1 MNSEP
6 RNSHPSL
13 TPSELA
19 ALLGPAVMP
28 AVEPLQANV
37 PEARWT
43 KFADGFARSLTSRL
57 RSLIRAAVRVTP
69 SASLTL
75 TAEAAITTHGTRSIV
90 SVWQPHGSLEPLAT
104 VLSPPLVATFVDRLL
119 GGRSAPNCEPP
130 DQHRPLTEV
139 DHRLAARLTD
149 AVRLSVIEQ
158 SEPGSTWELTELPHA
173 TSFAD
178 AWLPDCSLLRLS
190 FELQFVQG
198 GGSLDLLLPL
208 EVADVLA
215 DEPLADSVPP
225 TPFQPQPLESRSS
238 TSSRR
243 STVVAQFAPT
253 SLSGNDLQSLA
264 VGDVLLL
271 DSSTDQSL
279 RVLVDGRLRFHAVAG
294 TIDGHK
300 AIRLTP
306 AATTT
311 SAQ

>member
-1 MNSEP
+1 M
-6 RNSHPSL
+6 
-13 TPSELA
+13 
-19 ALLGPAVMP
+19 LGPAVVP
-28 AVEPLQANV
+28 SAEVPPQVNV

-43 KFADGFARSLTSRL
+43 TFADGFSRSLTSRL

-69 SASLTL
+69 NASLTL
-75 TAEAAITTHGTRSIV
+75 TAETAITTHGTRSIV

-119 GGRSAPNCEPP
+119 GGRSTPNCEPP

-158 SEPGSTWELTELPHA
+158 SAPGSTWELTELLHA

-198 GGSLDLLLPL
+198 GGSLELLLPA
-208 EVADVLA
+208 EFADVFA

-225 TPFQPQPLESRSS
+225 TPFQPQPPESSS

-243 STVVAQFAPT
+243 SSVVAQFAPT

-271 DSSTDQSL
+271 GSARDQSL
-279 RVLVDGRLRFHAVAG
+279 RVLVDGRLRFHAAAG

-300 AIRLTP
+300 AVRLTT
-306 AATTT
+306 A
-311 SAQ
+311 SNAQ

>member
-6 RNSHPSL
+6 RNTHPSL

-19 ALLGPAVMP
+19 ALLGPVVTPTA
-28 AVEPLQANV
+28 EPPPQTNV

-43 KFADGFARSLTSRL
+43 KFADGFARSLTARL

-69 SASLTL
+69 HVSVTL
-75 TAEAAITTHGTRSIV
+75 TAEASITSHETRSIV
-90 SVWQPHGSLEPLAT
+90 SVWQTRGSLEPLAT

-119 GGRSAPNCEPP
+119 GGRCTPNCEPP
-130 DQHRPLTEV
+130 DLHRLLTDV
-139 DHRLAARLTD
+139 DHRLVARLTE

-158 SEPGSTWELTELPHA
+158 VAPGSNWELTELPHA

-215 DEPLADSVPP
+215 DEPLADSLPP
-225 TPFQPQPLESRSS
+225 TPFPPRPLESNS
-238 TSSRR
+238 TSARR

-253 SLSGNDLQSLA
+253 SLSDDDLQSLA

-271 DSSTDQSL
+271 DSATDQSL
-279 RVLVDGRLRFHAVAG
+279 RVLLDGRLRFHAAAG

-300 AIRLTP
+300 AIRLTT
-306 AATTT
+306 AAN
-311 SAQ
+311 AQ

>member
-19 ALLGPAVMP
+19 ALLGPAVIP
-28 AVEPLQANV
+28 AVEPLQANAT
-37 PEARWT
+37 EARWT
-43 KFADGFARSLTSRL
+43 AFADGFARSLTSRL

-69 SASLTL
+69 NASLTL
-75 TAEAAITTHGTRSIV
+75 SAETAITTHGTRSIV

-119 GGRSAPNCEPP
+119 GGRSTPNCEPP

-149 AVRLSVIEQ
+149 AIRLSVIEQ
-158 SEPGSTWELTELPHA
+158 SAPGSTWELTELPHA

-208 EVADVLA
+208 EVADVFA
-215 DEPLADSVPP
+215 DEPLTDSEPP
-225 TPFQPQPLESRSS
+225 IPFQPQPLESSS

-253 SLSGNDLQSLA
+253 SLSSNDLQSLS

-271 DSSTDQSL
+271 DSATDQSL
-279 RVLVDGRLRFHAVAG
+279 RVLVDGRLRFHAAAG
-294 TIDGHK
+294 TIDGRK
-300 AIRLTP
+300 AIRV
-306 AATTT
+306 TTA
-311 SAQ
+311 SNAQ

>member
-1 MNSEP
+1 MAT
-6 RNSHPSL
+6 L

-19 ALLGPAVMP
+19 TLLGPAVTP
-28 AVEPLQANV
+28 AVESPLAIV
-37 PEARWT
+37 PDARWT
-43 KFADGFARSLTSRL
+43 AFYDGFARSLTSRL
-57 RSLIRAAVRVTP
+57 RSLIRAAVRVT
-69 SASLTL
+69 SHGSLVL
-75 TAEAAITTHGTRSIV
+75 TAEAAMTSHGTRAIV
-90 SVWQPHGSLEPLAT
+90 SVWQPNGSLEPLAI

-130 DQHRPLTEV
+130 DQHRPLTDV
-139 DHRLAARLTD
+139 DHRLVARLTE

-158 SEPGSTWELTELPHA
+158 AAPGSNWELTELPHA

-178 AWLPDCSLLRLS
+178 AWLPDCLLLRLS

-208 EVADVLA
+208 EVADVFV
-215 DEPLADSVPP
+215 DEPQADSVPP
-225 TPFQPQPLESRSS
+225 TPFLPQPLESNS
-238 TSSRR
+238 TPARR

-271 DSSTDQSL
+271 DSATDQSL
-279 RVLVDGRLRFHAVAG
+279 RVLLDGRLRFHAAAG

-300 AIRLTP
+300 AIRLTR
-306 AATTT
+306 AAP
-311 SAQ
+311 

>member
-6 RNSHPSL
+6 RNTHPSL

-28 AVEPLQANV
+28 TAELLPQANM

-43 KFADGFARSLTSRL
+43 TFADGFARSLTSRL

-69 SASLTL
+69 NASLTL

-104 VLSPPLVATFVDRLL
+104 VLSPLLVATFVDRLL
-119 GGRSAPNCEPP
+119 GGRSTPNCEPP

-158 SEPGSTWELTELPHA
+158 SAPGSTWELTELPHA

-178 AWLPDCSLLRLS
+178 ARLPDCSLLRLS

-208 EVADVLA
+208 DVADVLA
-215 DEPLADSVPP
+215 DEPLADAVPP
-225 TPFQPQPLESRSS
+225 IPFQPQPLESSS

-253 SLSGNDLQSLA
+253 SLTGNDLQSLT

-271 DSSTDQSL
+271 DSATDQSL
-279 RVLVDGRLRFHAVAG
+279 RVLVDGRLRFHASAG

-300 AIRLTP
+300 AIRLT
-306 AATTT
+306 AAPN
-311 SAQ
+311 AQ

>member
-6 RNSHPSL
+6 RNSHPLL

-19 ALLGPAVMP
+19 ALLGPAVVP
-28 AVEPLQANV
+28 SAEVPPQVNV

-43 KFADGFARSLTSRL
+43 TFADGFSRSLTSRL

-69 SASLTL
+69 NASLTL
-75 TAEAAITTHGTRSIV
+75 TAETAITTHGTRSIV

-119 GGRSAPNCEPP
+119 GGRSTPNCEPP
-130 DQHRPLTEV
+130 DQHRPLTGV

-158 SEPGSTWELTELPHA
+158 SAPGSTWELTELPHA

-198 GGSLDLLLPL
+198 GGSLELLLPA
-208 EVADVLA
+208 EFADVFA
-215 DEPLADSVPP
+215 DEPLVDSVPP
-225 TPFQPQPLESRSS
+225 TPFQPQPLESSS

-253 SLSGNDLQSLA
+253 SLSSNDLQSLA

-271 DSSTDQSL
+271 DSARDQSL
-279 RVLVDGRLRFHAVAG
+279 RVLVDGRLRFHAAAG

-300 AIRLTP
+300 AVRLTT
-306 AATTT
+306 A
-311 SAQ
+311 SNAQ

>member
-13 TPSELA
+13 TPSELS
-19 ALLGPAVMP
+19 ALLGPAVTP
-28 AVEPLQANV
+28 TAEPPPQAHV

-57 RSLIRAAVRVTP
+57 RSLIRAAARVTP
-69 SASLTL
+69 HASLTL
-75 TAEAAITTHGTRSIV
+75 TADAAITTHETRSIV
-90 SVWQPHGSLEPLAT
+90 SVWQPQGSLEPLAT

-119 GGRSAPNCEPP
+119 GGRSAPSCEPP
-130 DQHRPLTEV
+130 DLHWPLTDV
-139 DHRLAARLTD
+139 DHRLVARLTE

-158 SEPGSTWELTELPHA
+158 VVPGCNWELTELPHA

-208 EVADVLA
+208 EFADVLA
-215 DEPLADSVPP
+215 DEPLTDSVLP
-225 TPFQPQPLESRSS
+225 TQFQPQPLESNS
-238 TSSRR
+238 TSARR
-243 STVVAQFAPT
+243 SAVVAQFAPT
-253 SLSGNDLQSLA
+253 SLSGDDLQSLA

-271 DSSTDQSL
+271 DSDTDPSL
-279 RVLVDGRLRFHAVAG
+279 RVLVDGRLQFHAAAG

-300 AIRLTP
+300 AIRLTT
-306 AATTT
+306 AAN
-311 SAQ
+311 AQ